1 MTFKEWKEQVDKIV
15 QQETGLSTDDL
26 PDQPY
31 RQWYDDRISIKIA
44 AKRAIKNA
52 KDN

>member
-1 MTFKEWKEQVDKIV
+1 MSFEEWKEEVNKTVEREIA
-15 QQETGLSTDDL
+15 LSCDDL

-44 AKRAIKNA
+44 AKRVIKNA
-52 KDN
+52 KN